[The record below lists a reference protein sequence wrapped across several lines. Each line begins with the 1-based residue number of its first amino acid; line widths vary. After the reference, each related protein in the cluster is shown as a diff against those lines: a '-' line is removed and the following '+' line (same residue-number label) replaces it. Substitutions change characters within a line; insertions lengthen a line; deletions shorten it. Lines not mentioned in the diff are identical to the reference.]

1 MIDILEEQN
10 DLNEK
15 IMAVEKERMEAMA
28 SLLYSKI
35 EVAKEFAETKQIYK
49 DMISNEEIGEFNLGF
64 NIYLDSSLFCPYNFG
79 MLYTIFYYTIIT
91 KNINVI
97 SKTMMTLNKT

>member
-1 MIDILEEQN
+1 
-10 DLNEK
+10 
-15 IMAVEKERMEAMA
+15 MAVEKERMEAMA

-64 NIYLDSSLFCPYNFG
+64 NIYLDSSLFCPYTI
-79 MLYTIFYYTIIT
+79 LYTIFYYTIIT